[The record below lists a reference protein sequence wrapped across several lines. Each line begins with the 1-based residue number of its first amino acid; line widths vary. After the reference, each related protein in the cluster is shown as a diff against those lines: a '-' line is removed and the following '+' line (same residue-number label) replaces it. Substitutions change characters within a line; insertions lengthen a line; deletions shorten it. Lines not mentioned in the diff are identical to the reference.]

1 MSRTLPWDDIGVSSV
16 DYTVRL
22 VAIAGAIPI
31 YWGRDTAGRCLLIV
45 ELQGDHTEEYRR
57 GMTTVRGIGVDL
69 RKGETPLQQRLVLSL
84 DRNVDQDLFFGLCET
99 LVASLSSVVDSHVAL
114 AVSLAHIKRWKAFLA
129 GRKTRL
135 LSPEE
140 VRGLV
145 AELQFMRA
153 LYEFRLSRAAAVE
166 AWCGV
171 EEVHQDFVF
180 GNTAVEVKSLAGR
193 DRNTVRIS
201 SEDQLETVLDELFL
215 VVHRLSEGAD
225 TTDALSLNTLIER
238 IEDELG
244 DAEALE
250 QFSGK
255 LADFGYL
262 PLIDYD
268 EPRFVVRDRETYRV
282 EEGFPRLVRSALP
295 VGIARVSYE
304 IELEAMKDFKCGID
318 EVLKGG

>member
-1 MSRTLPWDDIGVSSV
+1 
-16 DYTVRL
+16 L
-22 VAIAGAIPI
+22 VATAGAIPV
-31 YWGRDTAGRCLLIV
+31 YWGRDTPGRCLLIV
-45 ELQGDHTEEYRR
+45 ELQGDHTEEFRR
-57 GMTTVRGIGVDL
+57 GVTTVHGIGVDL
-69 RKGETPLQQRLVLSL
+69 RKGETSAQQRLVLTL

-99 LVASLSSVVDSHVAL
+99 LVASISPASDSHVAL
-114 AVSLAHIKRWKAFLA
+114 AISLAHIKRWKAFLS

-140 VRGLV
+140 VRGLF
-145 AELQFMRA
+145 AELQLMRA
-153 LYEFRLSRAAAVE
+153 LYEFRLPKTAAVE

-171 EEVHQDFVF
+171 EQLHQDFIF
-180 GNTAVEVKSLAGR
+180 GNTAIEVKSLAGR
-193 DRNTVRIS
+193 DRSTIRIS

-215 VVHRLSEGAD
+215 VVHRLSEEGN
-225 TTDALSLNTLIER
+225 TTDALSLNALIEL
-238 IEDELG
+238 IGDELG
-244 DAEALE
+244 EAEALE

-268 EPRFVVRDRETYRV
+268 EPRFVVSERETYLV
-282 EEGFPRLVRSALP
+282 KDGFPRLVRSALP

-304 IELEAMKDFKCGID
+304 IELEAMKDFECSID